1 MMTTAPK
8 QIGAK
13 TLQASF
19 WLMSGV
25 FYGRLANLAMTIIL
39 ARILVPADF
48 GLVALGTTLLVILT
62 SVTDLS
68 LANALIHHQDVKE
81 EDFHTAF
88 TLGAIRGV
96 LLAIAMIISGFVMA
110 HLYND
115 PRLIGVCAGLS
126 VRPLLSGLGS
136 PYYVTFS
143 KELEFG
149 TVAKNEALNY
159 TAQLVVAVGIAW
171 LTKSYWAI
179 VAGALAASITAISAT
194 YIRAPYI
201 PHFTLV
207 SWRKLTN
214 FSVWVTLNQF
224 VTIIGNRFDNFLAG
238 GMLGI
243 ASFGAYNVGNNIA
256 AMITQSAFQPL
267 ERVLF
272 PSFAK
277 LAGNKTRL
285 NEAFQKSQASLFA
298 VGFPMGVGLALVAE
312 PFVYLTLGPKWGIAV
327 TVIQFIAPV
336 LGMQIV
342 FGPSNA
348 LAYALGATRNLFN
361 RGIVLLTFRVPIVL
375 AGLYFFGLTGLLV
388 ARVISGGVIVSVVNF
403 YLVRSLTGLS
413 PWRQLFVTWRSWV
426 SGGAMVIA
434 LLALRNFSDPITTNF
449 IAAKMLIETVVLGG
463 SVYCC
468 SHALLWVMS
477 GRSQIGIEP
486 EILKAGS
493 SALGRFKKPHH
504 RSV

>member
-1 MMTTAPK
+1 MMATAPK

-48 GLVALGTTLLVILT
+48 GLVALGTTLLIILT

-81 EDFHTAF
+81 EDYHTAF
-88 TLGAIRGV
+88 TLSAIRGV
-96 LLAIAMIISGFVMA
+96 LLAIAMVISGFVMA

-115 PRLIGVCAGLS
+115 PRLIGVCAGLAS
-126 VRPLLSGLGS
+126 RPLLSGLGS

-143 KELEFG
+143 KELDFG

-159 TAQLVVAVGIAW
+159 TAQLVVAVGVAW
-171 LTKSYWAI
+171 LTQSYWAI
-179 VAGALAASITAISAT
+179 VAGAMAASITAIVAT

-201 PHFTLV
+201 PHFTLT

-214 FSVWVTLNQF
+214 FSVWLTLNQF

-238 GMLGI
+238 GLLGI
-243 ASFGAYNVGNNIA
+243 ASFGAYNVGNNVA

-277 LAGNKTRL
+277 LTGDKARL

-298 VGFPMGVGLALVAE
+298 IGFPMGVGLALIAE
-312 PFVYLTLGPKWGIAV
+312 PFVYLTLGPKWSIAV

-348 LAYALGATRNLFN
+348 LAYALGATRTLFN
-361 RGIVLLTFRVPIVL
+361 RGIVLLIFRVPIVL
-375 AGLYFFGLTGLLV
+375 AGLYFYGLIGLLV
-388 ARVISGGVIVSVVNF
+388 ARVISGGIVVSVVNF
-403 YLVRSLTGLS
+403 YIVRSLTGLS

-426 SGGAMVIA
+426 SGGAMVLA
-434 LLALRNFSDPITTNF
+434 LLALRELTGPITNNF
-449 IAAKMLIETVVLGG
+449 AAGEALVETVLLGG
-463 SVYCC
+463 GVYC
-468 SHALLWVMS
+468 SVHALLWIIS
-477 GRSQIGIEP
+477 GRSQIGVEAELMKVI
-486 EILKAGS
+486 
-493 SALGRFKKPHH
+493 SAIFRRFRKPHE

>member
-1 MMTTAPK
+1 MTSVPK
-8 QIGAK
+8 RIGAK

-19 WLMSGV
+19 WLMTGV

-48 GLVALGTTLLVILT
+48 GLVALGTTLLIILT

-68 LANALIHHQDVKE
+68 LANALIHHQDNKE
-81 EDFHTAF
+81 ADFHTAF
-88 TLGAIRGV
+88 TLSAIRGF
-96 LLAIAMIISGFVMA
+96 LLAIVMVISGFVMA

-115 PRLIGVCAGLS
+115 PRLIGVCTGLA
-126 VRPLLSGLGS
+126 VRPLFSGLGS
-136 PYYVTFS
+136 PYYVTFA
-143 KELEFG
+143 KELDFG

-159 TAQLVVAVGIAW
+159 TAQLVVAVGVAW
-171 LTKSYWAI
+171 FTESYWAI
-179 VAGALAASITAISAT
+179 VAGAVAASTTGIVAT

-201 PHFTLV
+201 PHFTLS

-238 GMLGI
+238 GLLGI
-243 ASFGAYNVGNNIA
+243 SSFGAYNVGNNIA

-277 LAGNKTRL
+277 LTGDKARL

-298 VGFPMGVGLALVAE
+298 IGFPMGVGLALVAE
-312 PFVYLTLGPKWGIAV
+312 PFVYLTLGPKWSIAV
-327 TVIQFIAPV
+327 TVIHFIAPV

-348 LAYALGATRNLFN
+348 LAYALGATRTLFN
-361 RGIVLLTFRVPIVL
+361 RGIVLLIFRVPIVL
-375 AGLYFFGLTGLLV
+375 TGLYFFGLVGLLV
-388 ARVISGGVIVSVVNF
+388 ARVISGGIVVSIVNF
-403 YLVRSLTGLS
+403 YIVRSLTGLS
-413 PWRQLFVTWRSWV
+413 PWRQLLVTWRSWV
-426 SGGAMVIA
+426 SGAAMVLA
-434 LLALRNFSDPITTNF
+434 LLTLRDFSAPIATNLG
-449 IAAKMLIETVVLGG
+449 AGKMLVETVLLGG
-463 SVYCC
+463 GVYCC
-468 SHALLWVMS
+468 VHALLWVMS
-477 GRSQIGIEP
+477 GRSQVGIES
-486 EILKAGS
+486 ELVKMASGV
-493 SALGRFKKPHH
+493 LGRFKKLH
-504 RSV
+504 RRSI